1 MHTVHLLDAAIRHAR
16 ELGIHVRED
25 WLDGASGGEC
35 EISGESWLFLDLA
48 QSPQERLDVVTKCLA
63 AHVRAAKTE
72 LPQEL
77 QHVLQSRPAA

>member
-35 EISGESWLFLDLA
+35 EISGERWLFLDLT
-48 QSPQERLDVVTKCLA
+48 QSPQERLDVVAQFLA
-63 AHVRAAKTE
+63 AHALVAKSE
-72 LPQEL
+72 LPQEP
-77 QHVLQSRPAA
+77 QHVLQARPAA